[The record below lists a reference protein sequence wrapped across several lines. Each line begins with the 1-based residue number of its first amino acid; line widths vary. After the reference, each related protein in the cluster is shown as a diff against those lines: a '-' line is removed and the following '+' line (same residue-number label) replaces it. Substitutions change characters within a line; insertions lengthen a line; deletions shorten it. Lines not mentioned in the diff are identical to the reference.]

1 MYDPSP
7 ATDAADHD
15 FDVAQ
20 SKREAQTADVVGRLS
35 ALEMAFERVS
45 EKLGVALFRI
55 SVLENELDQ
64 FKPKK
69 VG

>member
-1 MYDPSP
+1 ME
-7 ATDAADHD
+7 ADGS
-15 FDVAQ
+15 VGL
-20 SKREAQTADVVGRLS
+20 EAPKEHTRDEIAGRVS